1 MCAIYD
7 IPFWVHAN
15 CAASDKFLISAT
27 LSLFLCGKEITNGF
41 SLFMAVLSQKVTVNT
56 ELVNTEP
63 LLLEEM
69 QGEVS
74 VSMFSSAHLYLP

>member
-1 MCAIYD
+1 
-7 IPFWVHAN
+7 
-15 CAASDKFLISAT
+15 
-27 LSLFLCGKEITNGF
+27 
-41 SLFMAVLSQKVTVNT
+41 MAVLSHKVTVNT

-74 VSMFSSAHLYLP
+74 VSMFSSAHLYIP